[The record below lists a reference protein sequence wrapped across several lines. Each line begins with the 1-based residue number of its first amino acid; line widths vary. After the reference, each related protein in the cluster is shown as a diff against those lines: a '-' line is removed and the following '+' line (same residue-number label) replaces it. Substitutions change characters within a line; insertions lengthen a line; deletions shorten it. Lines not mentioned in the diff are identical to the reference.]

1 MRINESEIR
10 KAIAVMKPDNELFE
24 IRVIGKNKRIYSG
37 YFKGADGLIR
47 ELSKQDN
54 NSSVYITLNNIQ
66 EACYGRYLT

>member
-47 ELSKQDN
+47 ELVS
-54 NSSVYITLNNIQ
+54 
-66 EACYGRYLT
+66 

>member
-66 EACYGRYLT
+66 EACLS